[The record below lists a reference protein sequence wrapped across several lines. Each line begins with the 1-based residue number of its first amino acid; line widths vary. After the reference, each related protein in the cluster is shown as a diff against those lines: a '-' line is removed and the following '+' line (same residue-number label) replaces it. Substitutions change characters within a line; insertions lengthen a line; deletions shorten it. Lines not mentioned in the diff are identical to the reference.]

1 MKTET
6 TAELW
11 HLCRPEVSR
20 KEYDFVSYGIEKQS
34 KDITGCYSC
43 SVDSIPRLVST
54 Y

>member
-20 KEYDFVSYGIEKQS
+20 KEYNFVSYGFEKQS
-34 KDITGCYSC
+34 KTSQVVIL
-43 SVDSIPRLVST
+43 VPSILS
-54 Y
+54 